1 MALVNKDNRAEIA
14 EIKNPVFYTPK
25 DLFTYVVQ
33 NDIEKVKDV
42 LRIDPDVVYNR
53 NSGGST
59 ALHLAM
65 FHAHYEIARE
75 LIALGADPEAENNQG
90 RTPLSYDKTQARLD
104 ILGKLKPN
112 YKPKNKLLR

>member
-1 MALVNKDNRAEIA
+1 MAVVNKNNREEIA
-14 EIKNPVFYTPK
+14 ENKNPIFYTSK
-25 DLFTYVVQ
+25 DLFNYVVQ

-59 ALHLAM
+59 ALHFAM

-90 RTPLSYDKTQARLD
+90 RTPLSYDKAHARLD
-104 ILGKLKPN
+104 VIGKLKPN
-112 YKPKNKLLR
+112 YKPKKKSLM